1 MASAADYPGWVQRL
15 RLLAPALAI
24 LAGLA
29 ATWAALEYGGG
40 AQAQPIEDPGAAVRY
55 GVPMASM
62 LRNLAIAAAF
72 GGLVLACFALRPG
85 SRDWH
90 RTLDIAAGAAGIA
103 AVAQGFIAWGGFR
116 TVVTNPVT
124 ATNDFGALL
133 QLFFIE
139 IEAGRLLLGT
149 LLSLAVLTVVLLVA
163 RSAVAAGFTV
173 AAWAVPFWLIASGG
187 HAGGTAG
194 HNLAVSALLLHL
206 VFVSIWLGGLL
217 HVGLLARGRDATADA
232 AAASASG
239 RATAASRQTRP
250 DASAPQL
257 PADAA
262 YGDVLLRYS
271 SLAAASIG
279 VVAFSGIASS
289 WVRMEGDWFSEY
301 GILSITKAVLLVVLG
316 AFGAWQRMRILT
328 PVRTLGERLGRG
340 ALARLLA
347 LELVVMGVTAG
358 VAAGLSRT
366 PTPVP
371 EEPPGLEATP
381 AEILTGKPLPPPF
394 DAGRL
399 VTEWSLDPLWTVICA
414 LFLFF
419 YLAGVRRLAARG
431 DRWPVLRTV
440 SWSAGVLLLWWCTNG
455 SLNVYQEFQFSLH
468 MLVHM
473 LLGMAVPLLLVPG
486 APITLAMR
494 AIAKRRDGTRG
505 GREWLLAIVHSKYM
519 QVVGHPIVSAAI
531 FVLSLWVF
539 YYTPIFGWAMRDHLG
554 HVWMVVHF
562 VGAGYLFIQAIIG
575 IDPGPARPP
584 FALRLVLLIGTMV
597 FHAFFGLVL
606 MTGEALLVADWFGA
620 MGNGLDALQD
630 QQEGGGIA
638 WSIGEIPT
646 VILAIITVVL
656 WSRTDKKER
665 TRIDRAADRDGEADL
680 AAYNEMLEKMEKQ
693 S

>member
-1 MASAADYPGWVQRL
+1 MQRL

-29 ATWAALEYGGG
+29 AAWAALEFGGG
-40 AQAQPIEDPGAAVRY
+40 AAAQPIEDPGAAVRY
-55 GVPMASM
+55 GVPMATM

-90 RTLDIAAGAAGIA
+90 RTLDIAAAASGIA
-103 AVAQGFIAWGGFR
+103 AVAQGFVAWGGFR

-124 ATNDFGALL
+124 ATNDFGRLL
-133 QLFFIE
+133 QLFFVE
-139 IEAGRLLLGT
+139 VETGRLMLAT

-163 RSAVAAGFTV
+163 RGAVAAGFTV
-173 AAWAVPFWLIASGG
+173 AAWAVPFWFIASGG

-194 HNLAVSALLLHL
+194 HDVAVSALLLHL
-206 VFVSIWLGGLL
+206 LFVSIWLGGLFHL
-217 HVGLLARGRDATADA
+217 GLLAWGQRAADLPRAGQRG
-232 AAASASG
+232 ASG
-239 RATAASRQTRP
+239 ALAGR
-250 DASAPQL
+250 DASAPL
-257 PADAA
+257 GTDVPNAA
-262 YGDVLLRYS
+262 LGDVLLRYS
-271 SLAAASIG
+271 SLAAASFG

-289 WVRMEGDWFSEY
+289 WVRMEGAWFSDY
-301 GILSITKAVLLVVLG
+301 GILSIAKAVLLVVLG
-316 AFGAWQRMRILT
+316 CFGAWQRMRLLR
-328 PVRTLGERLGRG
+328 PAKTLGERVGG
-340 ALARLLA
+340 TAIAIILA

-358 VAAGLSRT
+358 VAAGLART

-371 EEPPGLEATP
+371 ETPPGLEATP
-381 AEILTGKPLPPPF
+381 AEILTGKLLPPPF

-399 VTEWSLDPLWTVICA
+399 FTEWSLDPLWTVICA

-419 YLAGVRRLAARG
+419 YLAGVRRLAQRG
-431 DRWPVLRTV
+431 DRWPVLRTL
-440 SWSAGVLLLWWCTNG
+440 SWSAGVLLLWWCTSG
-455 SLNVYQEFQFSLH
+455 ALNVYEEFQFSLH

-473 LLGMAVPLLLVPG
+473 LLGMAVPVLLVPG

-494 AIAKRRDGTRG
+494 AIAKRSDGTRG
-505 GREWLLAIVHSKYM
+505 GREWILAIVHSKYM
-519 QVVGHPIVSAAI
+519 QVIGHPIVSAGI

-539 YYTPIFGWAMRDHLG
+539 YYTPIFEWAMNDHLG

-562 VGAGYLFIQAIIG
+562 VGAGYLFVQAIIG

-597 FHAFFGLVL
+597 FHAFFGLTL
-606 MTGEALLVADWFGA
+606 MTGEALLLADWFGA
-620 MGNGLDALQD
+620 MGNGIDALRD

-646 VILAIITVVL
+646 VILAIITSVL
-656 WSRTDKKER
+656 WARSDKKER
-665 TRIDRAADRDGEADL
+665 TRIDRAADRDGDAQRH
-680 AAYNEMLEKMEKQ
+680 AYNDMLEKMENR
-693 S
+693 